1 MSGFFSPSGGDE
13 GELSAPSPVLDLRGI
28 DEGVVP
34 LVLSV
39 TADGVS
45 FKVSSGTDEAAM
57 GDDVAAP
64 W

>member
-1 MSGFFSPSGGDE
+1 LSGFFSPSGGDE
-13 GELSAPSPVLDLRGI
+13 GELSAPVLDLRGI

-45 FKVSSGTDEAAM
+45 FKESSGTDEAAI